1 MSASQSAHIRQ
12 LSRPFIAPLRSLA
25 GHSHYHNTRHRKA
38 AVDAAR
44 QSTLTRLAREMRTA
58 LRMGVGGGD
67 SRANARLARA
77 IDNARRAGM
86 PKERIARIVDA
97 HPKDGAANQTAL
109 FEGVLR
115 SGGGF
120 LVRASTER
128 RNRVTAELRAMFVR
142 AGREL
147 GRAAW
152 MFEDRFAVVVRAQE
166 EYLLDDVMWFAIE
179 NGAFD
184 IVESEDGTVELLCE
198 DAKGRESLRGR
209 LMDEF
214 PKLSEEHVY
223 GLREF
228 RPKSVVQV
236 GEDHEEKVQRLLQRL
251 DEHPDVV
258 EVIHN
263 LQLSAD

>member
-1 MSASQSAHIRQ
+1 MRQ
-12 LSRPFIAPLRSLA
+12 FYRPFNAPLRSLA

-58 LRMGVGGGD
+58 LRMGGGGGD
-67 SRANARLARA
+67 PRSKARLARA

-86 PKERIARIVDA
+86 PKERIARILDT
-97 HPKDGAANQTAL
+97 HPKEGAPNHTAM

-115 SGGGF
+115 SGGGL
-120 LVRASTER
+120 LVRVSTAR
-128 RNRVTAELRAMFVR
+128 RNGVAAELRAMFFR
-142 AGREL
+142 AEGEL
-147 GRAAW
+147 GKAAW
-152 MFEDRFAVVVRAQE
+152 MFDDRFAVVVRSQE
-166 EYLLDDVMWFAIE
+166 EYSVDDVICFAIE

-184 IVESEDGTVELLCE
+184 IAESDDGAAEFLCE
-198 DAKGRESLRGR
+198 DARAREILRER

-214 PKLSEEHVY
+214 PKLTEEHVY
-223 GLREF
+223 AWREF

-236 GEDHEEKVQRLLQRL
+236 AEEHKPKVLRLLQQL

-263 LQLSAD
+263 LHLSAD